1 METKNSDIVNVL
13 CKKAKET
20 NDKIDHYGVWS
31 FVGIMLLN
39 AILVALI
46 LMFWDYSN
54 KKIDK
59 LSEQIEILTN
69 NKNQE
74 L

>member
-1 METKNSDIVNVL
+1 MK
-13 CKKAKET
+13 T
-20 NDKIDHYGVWS
+20 NDEIYNGVTLTRAKITNQIEDSAMWS

-39 AILVALI
+39 AVLAVLV